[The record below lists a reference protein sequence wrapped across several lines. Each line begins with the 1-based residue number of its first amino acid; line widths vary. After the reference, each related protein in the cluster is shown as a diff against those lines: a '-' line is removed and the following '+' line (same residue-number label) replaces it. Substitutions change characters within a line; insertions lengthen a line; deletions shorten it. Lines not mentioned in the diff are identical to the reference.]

1 MVKAQFITSLF
12 ISVVLHIL
20 IIALFIP
27 IFIIQRFNAIEVQLF
42 EMNEEIFFVQSDQGV
57 KKQKPFESTYTKEE
71 ITKKKEITKLEQPQM
86 INETT
91 RVQEEVI
98 REPATILSTGESEQ
112 LSLSKN
118 PDPPFPE
125 VRTDIFSPS
134 NSLSE
139 GYKAPNNVKFGAAN
153 GPQFLYRE
161 LPEYPIIA
169 RKSGKEGQVVLK
181 LTIDVK
187 GEILNI
193 EVLESAGYG
202 FTEAAIDAVK
212 RSKFLPA
219 KKDNKPLVSR
229 VILPIR
235 FTLRKDQ

>member
-20 IIALFIP
+20 IITLFIP
-27 IFIIQRFNAIEVQLF
+27 MFIIQRFNAIEVQLF

-57 KKQKPFESTYTKEE
+57 KKQKPFESTDTKE
-71 ITKKKEITKLEQPQM
+71 EITKLEQPQM

-98 REPATILSTGESEQ
+98 REPATILSTGESEH

-139 GYKAPNNVKFGAAN
+139 GHKVPDNVKFGAAN

-161 LPEYPIIA
+161 LPVYPIIA

-212 RSKFLPA
+212 KSRFLPA
-219 KKDNKPLVSR
+219 KKDNKPIVSR